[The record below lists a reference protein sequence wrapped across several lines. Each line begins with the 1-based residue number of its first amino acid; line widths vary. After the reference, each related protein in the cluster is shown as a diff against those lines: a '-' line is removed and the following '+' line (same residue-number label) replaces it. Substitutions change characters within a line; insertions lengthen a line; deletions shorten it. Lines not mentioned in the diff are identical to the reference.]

1 MAKTRWVD
9 AESDNALVVRAQ
21 AGDRDAFSRLY
32 QRFAPELYRRV
43 LMPRCG
49 KPEAAEEALAETFR
63 TVLTSRARYEP
74 HPAGPWPWLSRV
86 AASRAMDGH
95 RAERR
100 KGKALSNFHALVA
113 PLMPEAEVPNEATRA
128 RERADLA
135 RKVGRVL
142 SDLNPRHRQAIE
154 LRFFEELPRETC
166 ASRMDLQ
173 LGTFDVTLLRA
184 LRAFKAA
191 WQSRESQ
198 P

>member
-1 MAKTRWVD
+1 VD
-9 AESDNALVVRAQ
+9 ADSDNALVVRAQ
-21 AGDRDAFSRLY
+21 AGDRAAFSRLY
-32 QRFAPELYRRV
+32 ARYAPDLYRRV

-63 TVLTSRARYEP
+63 TLLTSSARYEP

-95 RAERR
+95 RKERK
-100 KGKALSNFHALVA
+100 KGRALANFHALVA
-113 PLMPEAEVPNEATRA
+113 PLVPETMPPDEATRA
-128 RERADLA
+128 RERADLSH
-135 RKVGRVL
+135 KVERVL
-142 SDLNPRHRQAIE
+142 ADVNPRYRQAIE

-166 ASRMDLQ
+166 AARMNLQ